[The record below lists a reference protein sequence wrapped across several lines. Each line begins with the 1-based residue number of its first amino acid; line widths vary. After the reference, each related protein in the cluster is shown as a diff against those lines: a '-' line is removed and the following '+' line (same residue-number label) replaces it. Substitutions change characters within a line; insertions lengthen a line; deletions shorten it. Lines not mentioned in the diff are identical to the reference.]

1 MKKVL
6 MITCLNTSKE
16 KFDGERIKCTLIYN
30 SLKKFTDLDVI
41 NLSVYKVINTIK
53 IFFKALFL
61 EKKYEYVVISKD
73 AHGANIIQKILRLGR
88 YPSSRIVYF
97 EIGPFL
103 YDRILNGS
111 IKKETFINDKLI
123 VVETNSMKEE
133 LKEVGFERI
142 GVFPNFKPICRV
154 PFNEQK
160 YPKEVLKLVYLS
172 RIEEPKGIY
181 DLINCLSVLN
191 KDKTM
196 FILDVY
202 GRPQNAEEEKKI
214 KDLSNKYKFVRFLG
228 MLEVGSEGS
237 YKQLSQYDLHVF
249 PTKYR
254 EGFPGSIIDFFIAG
268 VPTLSSSFARA
279 HEILT
284 ENDSIVFKQ
293 GDNNALQEKL
303 VFIYNNQNKLN
314 ELRKNSFS
322 RREQYSVESFEKY
335 LKRLIDNDFKD
346 IRLGSKH

>member
-41 NLSVYKVINTIK
+41 NLSIHKIFNTIK
-53 IFFKALFL
+53 IFFKALFQK
-61 EKKYEYVVISKD
+61 KKYDYVVISKD

-88 YPSSRIVYF
+88 YPFSRIVYF

-123 VVETNSMKEE
+123 VVETESMKEE
-133 LKEVGFERI
+133 LQSLGFERI
-142 GVFPNFKPICRV
+142 SIFPNFKPICRI

-172 RIEEPKGIY
+172 RIEESKGIY

-196 FILDVY
+196 FALDVY

-228 MLEVGSEGS
+228 MLEVGSEES

-284 ENDSIVFKQ
+284 EKDSIVYKQ
-293 GDNNALQEKL
+293 GDNTALQEKL
-303 VFIYNNQNKLN
+303 LFIYNNQNKLN

-322 RREQYSVESFEKY
+322 RREQYSVESFEKD
-335 LKRLIDNDFKD
+335 LKQLIDNDFGDTTLKPNN
-346 IRLGSKH
+346 